1 MDRVQCRG
9 PGKVEGDPL
18 EQDGWYREIVVVV
31 GGIINE
37 SIRPQ
42 SEGYEGISDE
52 D

>member
-9 PGKVEGDPL
+9 PGKVKGDPP
-18 EQDGWYREIVVVV
+18 EQDGWDREIVVVV